1 MQASELFFSDD
12 FSRDKMMVMYS
23 VSYLQLKSYNL
34 LQLIASF
41 GVTRGISSSVRSTS
55 WVDSSAAMD
64 PQVVKVAIATE
75 LSYYIQNYRC
85 NGRPRLGSSSDAWQ
99 EAADADNVW
108 RCTAP

>member
-12 FSRDKMMVMYS
+12 FSRDKMM
-23 VSYLQLKSYNL
+23 
-34 LQLIASF
+34 
-41 GVTRGISSSVRSTS
+41 
-55 WVDSSAAMD
+55 
-64 PQVVKVAIATE
+64 
-75 LSYYIQNYRC
+75 NYRC